1 VRTPV
6 AKSPSEL
13 LASRNGSSPASLKP
27 APKDLQKHQT
37 PADLAGAID
46 LGAPAAEAGRSRSWS
61 PRQTLKLAAGI
72 SVVLWLLIGY
82 AVARLIF

>member
-27 APKDLQKHQT
+27 APEDLLEHQT

-46 LGAPAAEAGRSRSWS
+46 LGAPTADETSRGWT
-61 PRQTLKLAAGI
+61 PRQTLKLAAAI